1 MTDASNALWYNHP
14 AKTWVHTLLLGNGSL
29 GAALYGR
36 TDTETVELNLDTL
49 WTGYPG
55 KETFRQ
61 KNPTETLKKARE

>member
-55 KETFRQ
+55 T
-61 KNPTETLKKARE
+61 